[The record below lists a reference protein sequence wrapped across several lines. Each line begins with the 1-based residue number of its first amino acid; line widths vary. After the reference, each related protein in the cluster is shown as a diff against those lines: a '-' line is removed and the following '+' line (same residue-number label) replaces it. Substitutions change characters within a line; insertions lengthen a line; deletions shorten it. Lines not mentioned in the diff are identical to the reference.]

1 MARSFD
7 KHDEA
12 IYTKIIIGG
21 QYGVCNTIHSSAHS
35 HFHLLPLVGL
45 MLGQQKEKAGG
56 GSLWSVGVSCYVE
69 VFMSLLVM
77 SLRLSVDIFENFAE
91 KEH

>member
-1 MARSFD
+1 
-7 KHDEA
+7 
-12 IYTKIIIGG
+12 
-21 QYGVCNTIHSSAHS
+21 
-35 HFHLLPLVGL
+35 
-45 MLGQQKEKAGG
+45 MLGQKKEKAWG

-77 SLRLSVDIFENFAE
+77 SLRLSVELFENFVE